1 MVVDVVKQGSRVN
14 EPFNRTKLHQSIYAT
29 CLGVRS
35 LDGIAKDTA
44 TSVCDK
50 LEKWLQN
57 KPEVTSGDIRRQAA
71 KILEHLHPDAAY
83 IYQHHKRIM

>member
-1 MVVDVVKQGSRVN
+1 MIVDVVKQGRRES
-14 EPFNRTKLHQSIYAT
+14 ETFNRDKLHHSIYAT

-44 TSVCDK
+44 TAVCDK
-50 LEKWLQN
+50 LAKWLQN

-71 KILEHLHPDAAY
+71 QILEKLHPDAAY
-83 IYQHHKRIM
+83 IYKHHKRIM